1 MPQNHCHI
9 LTAATGV
16 SQLSESSLVGVTGD
30 EPDGLSNTSDDV
42 CMDNSS
48 QDSFSGTMLPVH
60 SSTNQLAACNASLG
74 SEYNG
79 NAVDAL
85 DNKSQYSNCR
95 LRSALLTPYSPGS
108 EIHSNDTRQSS
119 QFPHRESSGII
130 LPATQR
136 SMTGSLPS
144 EAFSN
149 RTSPQKI
156 LEVICGTRETLNDL
170 DQHEPK
176 LGTSDSPQNISSV
189 HHQTSWSA
197 PPSVSSSSCATPDK
211 EFFDVPNQSEIP
223 QPLYPVRPS
232 RFSFSSLPVKKRK
245 LDWKLEADSF
255 PSNRQSS
262 DKHLHQLRK
271 TSINSPS
278 DFIITTSTLLP
289 TLDHDI
295 STHSS
300 TDCSSS
306 CIPERRQ
313 SVGDSPISEITQQ
326 QLDTPKPTPP
336 LLRTCSIPVNTEQ
349 RIMNTSSKTPDPLV
363 FHNHHPIEAKKSP
376 RTHHQNHFSVL
387 ARTLTGS
394 DNNDNVSHNN
404 SFHLKQY
411 LSESVLVRNSLD
423 CSQILKHNVYGD
435 NKTQPSSLAN
445 TFDLYTTTNYYD
457 NIYRKAE
464 DLYTSKDNYLTP
476 TTPTRMSV
484 TPDLLFRS
492 PRNTL
497 KHRFNVCNGSNNN
510 SNNQSSSSASVS
522 PINVSAITNM
532 NKVTSLYHK
541 TDSNCKQDFAKTLP
555 SVNSDP
561 YVLDHQ
567 NHHASNGSPTER
579 KHGGLIQNRCYNE
592 HSSQLSYT
600 PTPKEDTSYV
610 MNSFSRKRPSYMMD
624 ATLLKSNTTNRLS
637 QVQDK
642 NRHYQQPSS
651 IINQKIT
658 VPDAATTTSTVVN
671 QHFNNALVQTEVKNE
686 RKRILANSSPI
697 TIDSALFNKLS
708 VDQSKASYLEPSNNT
723 LPISLSPSSI
733 YQIKLTSVVHMLS

>member
-1 MPQNHCHI
+1 
-9 LTAATGV
+9 
-16 SQLSESSLVGVTGD
+16 
-30 EPDGLSNTSDDV
+30 
-42 CMDNSS
+42 
-48 QDSFSGTMLPVH
+48 
-60 SSTNQLAACNASLG
+60 
-74 SEYNG
+74 
-79 NAVDAL
+79 
-85 DNKSQYSNCR
+85 
-95 LRSALLTPYSPGS
+95 
-108 EIHSNDTRQSS
+108 
-119 QFPHRESSGII
+119 
-130 LPATQR
+130 
-136 SMTGSLPS
+136 
-144 EAFSN
+144 
-149 RTSPQKI
+149 
-156 LEVICGTRETLNDL
+156 
-170 DQHEPK
+170 
-176 LGTSDSPQNISSV
+176 
-189 HHQTSWSA
+189 
-197 PPSVSSSSCATPDK
+197 
-211 EFFDVPNQSEIP
+211 
-223 QPLYPVRPS
+223 
-232 RFSFSSLPVKKRK
+232 
-245 LDWKLEADSF
+245 
-255 PSNRQSS
+255 
-262 DKHLHQLRK
+262 
-271 TSINSPS
+271 
-278 DFIITTSTLLP
+278 
-289 TLDHDI
+289 
-295 STHSS
+295 
-300 TDCSSS
+300 
-306 CIPERRQ
+306 
-313 SVGDSPISEITQQ
+313 
-326 QLDTPKPTPP
+326 
-336 LLRTCSIPVNTEQ
+336 
-349 RIMNTSSKTPDPLV
+349 MNTSSKTPDPLV

-733 YQIKLTSVVHMLS
+733 LSNQVNVSGAHVIMMLSPSTTVPTSLHLSNTDEITSSDIKRMSNNSTGLQYSLTSSHIENFNSFGANLNSSKSSFPLLLVSASSSASAAALAEAAARATGAPPTSLVPVPVQVTTYIPASQTEDNNGQLNIQGENSNSQNANSNTSNQHFILSVMMNDSDEKSSSIPLGIRKIPLVLSAPIHPPNSNTTPSNIIHIDNKQHLSSTTASKYIPLINSSSGGKLTHQTA